1 MAGKKKNFI
10 RVVLNLPPRTAA
22 TLEYLIQIAQVS
34 RTKSDLIVQ
43 LLNEYIDKRRDS
55 LNDQQSWKEFVSMF
69 DNQKKEKVQELVSK
83 FLSGKVLEDD
93 SDDLDDSEEE

>member
-10 RVVLNLPPRTAA
+10 RVVLNLPPRSAA

-43 LLNEYIDKRRDS
+43 LLNEYVDKRRDS
-55 LNDQQSWKEFVSMF
+55 LNDQESWKQFTSMF
-69 DNQKKEKVQELVSK
+69 DGQKKDKVEELVAK
-83 FLSGKVLEDD
+83 FLSGKAAEED
-93 SDDLDDSEEE
+93 SDDLEDSEEE